1 MPENT
6 ELTADNM
13 EQHDQ
18 RDQYG
23 QHNPSHLFLV
33 RLWAESNNEGDDV
46 WCGKVQHVT
55 RGRANQFRDWSTLID
70 ILLAMLPNVER
81 VSKAGH
87 GGKDGSQHLLGP
99 PHLPIERQ

>member
-6 ELTADNM
+6 DLAADDRK
-13 EQHDQ
+13 QHDQ
-18 RDQYG
+18 HG

-33 RLWAESNNEGDDV
+33 RLWAESDNEGDAV

-70 ILLAMLPNVER
+70 ILLAMLPNVGS
-81 VSKAGH
+81 VSKTGH
-87 GGKDGSQHLLGP
+87 SGKDGSRHLPGS
-99 PHLPIERQ
+99 PHLPVERQ